1 MSASPRTVR
10 VTVLDEPF
18 SIRSDV
24 GNDYTRQV
32 AAHVDATLR
41 SLRQGSPTLEPFPT
55 AVLGAM
61 EITND
66 LFRARSHVASLAEE
80 AIARVDRMVEAIDR
94 TLERE
99 ASLTEETT
107 R

>member
-1 MSASPRTVR
+1 MTTAPRSIR

-18 SIRSDV
+18 SIASEAAP
-24 GNDYTRQV
+24 DYTRQV
-32 AAHVDATLR
+32 ATHVDSTLR
-41 SLRQGSPTLEPFPT
+41 ALRQASPTLEPFPT

-66 LFRARSHVASLAEE
+66 LFRSRSGVAALAEE
-80 AIARVDRMVEAIDR
+80 AIARVDHMVEAIDR

-99 ASLTEETT
+99 AERTEQNA

>member
-1 MSASPRTVR
+1 MSASPRSVR

-18 SIRSDV
+18 AIQSDV
-24 GNDYTRQV
+24 GQDYTRQV
-32 AAHVDATLR
+32 AAHVDSTLR
-41 SLRQGSPTLEPFPT
+41 SLRQASPTLEPFPT

-66 LFRARSHVASLAEE
+66 LFRARRSVANLAEE
-80 AIARVDRMVEAIDR
+80 AIARIDVVVEAIDR

-99 ASLTEETT
+99 ASLTEEKT

>member
-1 MSASPRTVR
+1 MSAEPRSVR

-18 SIRSDV
+18 AIRAEV
-24 GNDYTRQV
+24 GADYTRQV

-41 SLRQGSPTLEPFPT
+41 SLRQASPTLEPFPT

-66 LFRARSHVASLAEE
+66 LFRARTNVASLAEE